1 MRVSRS
7 VGLTAQQWVDPWCVG
22 NHPASM
28 KTAGSISDKNF
39 RSADSLVRR
48 LGMSRS
54 QLYATALADFLSRR
68 GSQQGKERLDAI
80 YGGGGSRL
88 GLKLNQ
94 VQIKS
99 FPPRERGGG
108 GARR

>member
-39 RSADSLVRR
+39 RSADSLGRR

-80 YGGGGSRL
+80 YGGEETTL
-88 GLKLNQ
+88 GWNLHKVPSN
-94 VQIKS
+94 V
-99 FPPRERGGG
+99 F
-108 GARR
+108 